1 MVCVDISQYFYFRCA
16 IIPILADILADAQKE
31 KVSRIILAVFR
42 VSMIAIF
49 CYMSFASIAFGVI
62 IFSTFGANNELIF
75 LAESD
80 RETRRQA
87 SGQRKLHFNGTM

>member
-42 VSMIAIF
+42 VSILVIF
-49 CYMSFASIAFGVI
+49 GYTTFISNIYSKI
-62 IFSTFGANNELIF
+62 IVWEYVNKEFIF
-75 LAESD
+75 MLESD